1 MNLTE
6 FAQSHNIEMQVI
18 SKHIKAHADEYQGK
32 IKENGKSK
40 ELTDEAI
47 EILEKYYPIPKP
59 VQVING
65 VPEEEHRKK
74 LEELESVQ
82 KDLLTAKDLIIS
94 LKDQL
99 TDYQLKLKDTENEQL
114 RIEEKAKIKD
124 VIISKHEASIK
135 ELEESAEQQK
145 KISAEQ
151 ELKLSDLQSENEKLK
166 AELEAEKNKSWWD
179 KLRGK

>member
-18 SKHIKAHADEYQGK
+18 SKHIKAHADEYRGK

-59 VQVING
+59 TIVIEG
-65 VPEEEHRKK
+65 IPKEEHFKEVNEK
-74 LEELESVQ
+74 LEEIDNLRKV
-82 KDLLTAKDLIIS
+82 IIT

-99 TDYQLKLKDTENEQL
+99 TDYQLKLKDAETEQL
-114 RIEEKAKIKD
+114 RIEEKGKIKD
-124 VIISKHEASIK
+124 TLIEK
-135 ELEESAEQQK
+135 LEQSAEVQK
-145 KISAEQ
+145 NKSAEQ

-166 AELEAEKNKSWWD
+166 AELETEKNKSWWD
-179 KLRGK
+179 KLLKK